1 MIKLTKFLSILAIAV
16 FSLSVSSCNK
26 PAEPI
31 VLTGSWQL
39 DTSLTFMQVIYNP
52 SSAIEYPNALK
63 YLKDNWYKILKEI
76 KTPATIQFVQPN
88 VVNFLYPAPSIT
100 PTVTG
105 TFSQY
110 EIYVT
115 ITNTLF
121 PKGLTGAS
129 NNQKLEVY
137 YGKDYMMG
145 ILNSILTPADD
156 APENFSKLIDQF
168 DGVGVYVRGL

>member
-1 MIKLTKFLSILAIAV
+1 MMKLNKFMSIIAV
-16 FSLSVSSCNK
+16 VVFALSVSSCNK

-39 DTSLTFMQVIYNP
+39 DTSSTFMQVIYNP
-52 SSAIEYPNALK
+52 AYATEYPNALK

-76 KTPATIQFVQPN
+76 KTPPTIQFVQPN
-88 VVNFLYPAPSIT
+88 VVNFIYSPTAT

-105 TFSQY
+105 NFVQF

-115 ITNTLF
+115 ITNSLF
-121 PKGLTGAS
+121 PNSITGAS

-137 YGKDYMMG
+137 YGKNYMMG
-145 ILNSILTPADD
+145 ILNSMLTPADD

-168 DGVGVYVRGL
+168 DGVGVYIRGL